1 LFLPFP
7 APRLPIA
14 PSIVQ
19 FEEIKM
25 KNPTDR
31 HFTPGLTMD
40 APGALYGTTSNGGA
54 GCTGSDGCGIV
65 FKIAP

>member
-1 LFLPFP
+1 
-7 APRLPIA
+7 
-14 PSIVQ
+14 
-19 FEEIKM
+19 M